1 MGPEM
6 TTLPTTAPGTPE
18 VQAPLVAR
26 PNLRAL
32 RSNLELVK
40 HLGSLQWLSMAQQ
53 NRLAAALSVGN
64 VERGGSIFRDKGVM
78 ENTYILLSGIARI
91 AHVHAGGRQVLV
103 ALIGPGVIPHLP
115 ALPAEVSR
123 HFVCD
128 AVNGCRVGKLSTQ
141 AFIDII
147 LRVQSTDFIKL
158 MDMMVGRLGRLIG
171 RYPSFIGLD
180 LEHRIAV
187 ALLELGAEF
196 GVRDSRGILLSL
208 PLTRSDLGNL
218 VGASRQK
225 VSAYLADFE
234 RRAMILRQGRQLVLV
249 MPKLEEFARETRS

>member
-1 MGPEM
+1 MM
-6 TTLPTTAPGTPE
+6 TVSTAASAPE
-18 VQAPLVAR
+18 VQAPQAPR
-26 PNLRAL
+26 PDLRAL
-32 RSNLELVK
+32 HTNLDLVR
-40 HLGSLQWLSMAQQ
+40 HLGSLQWLSAAQQ
-53 NRLAAALSVGN
+53 KRLAAALSVGN
-64 VERGGSIFRDKGVM
+64 VERAGSIFRDKGVM
-78 ENTYILLSGIARI
+78 ENTYSLLSGIARI
-91 AHVHAGGRQVLV
+91 AHVHASGHQVLV

-123 HFVCD
+123 HFVCE
-128 AVNGCRVGKLSTQ
+128 AVNACRVGKLPTQ

-158 MDMMVGRLGRLIG
+158 MDMMVGRVGRLIG

-187 ALLELGAEF
+187 ALLELGSEF
-196 GVRDSRGILLSL
+196 GVRDSRGIMLTL

-225 VSAYLADFE
+225 VSQYLVDFE
-234 RRAMILRQGRQLVLV
+234 RRKMILRQGRQIILVT
-249 MPKLEEFARETRS
+249 PKLEDFARETRN

>member
-1 MGPEM
+1 M
-6 TTLPTTAPGTPE
+6 TTILTAAMTTPLAQTPQALRPTP
-18 VQAPLVAR
+18 
-26 PNLRAL
+26 RAL
-32 RSNLELVK
+32 HSNLDLVK
-40 HLGSLQWLSMAQQ
+40 HLGSLQWLSAAQQ
-53 NRLAAALSVGN
+53 KRLAGVLSVVN
-64 VERGGSIFRDKGVM
+64 VERGGNIFRDKGIM
-78 ENTYILLSGIARI
+78 DNTYILLSGIARI
-91 AHVHAGGRQVLV
+91 AHVHPGGRHVLV

-128 AVNGCRVGKLSTQ
+128 AVNPCRVGKLPTQ

-147 LRVQSTDFIKL
+147 LKVESTDFIKL

-187 ALLELGAEF
+187 ALLELGSEF
-196 GVRDSRGILLSL
+196 GVRDSRGILLTL

-225 VSAYLADFE
+225 VSQYLADFE
-234 RRAMILRQGRQLVLV
+234 RRAMIIRQGRQLVLV
-249 MPKLEEFARETRS
+249 TPKLEAFARETHD

>member
-1 MGPEM
+1 MVTVPAA
-6 TTLPTTAPGTPE
+6 APATPE
-18 VQAPLVAR
+18 AQAPQAVR
-26 PNLRAL
+26 PNPRAL
-32 RSNLELVK
+32 RSNLDLMK
-40 HLGSLQWLSMAQQ
+40 HLGSLQWLSAAQQ
-53 NRLAAALSVGN
+53 KRLAGALVVGN
-64 VERGGSIFRDKGVM
+64 VERGGGIFRDKGVM

-123 HFVCD
+123 HFVCE
-128 AVNGCRVGKLSTQ
+128 AVNACRVGKLPTQ

-187 ALLELGAEF
+187 ALLELGSEF
-196 GVRDSRGILLSL
+196 GTRDARGILLTL

-225 VSAYLADFE
+225 ISQYLVDFE
-234 RRAMILRQGRQLVLV
+234 HRAMIIRQGRQLVLV
-249 MPKLEEFARETRS
+249 TPKLEEFARETRK